1 MLMKIECP
9 RLTDRAVSPQLKSE
23 LFRLVD
29 QINMV
34 LTEADSKLKEMEDK
48 LKEMEDKLNEKN
60 AQ

>member
-1 MLMKIECP
+1 MLRKLEYP
-9 RLTDRAVSPQLKSE
+9 RLSDRAVSPQLKNE

-48 LKEMEDKLNEKN
+48 LNEKN
-60 AQ
+60 VQ